1 MILAI
6 MSHGTWLVPA
16 IVHIDNT
23 NIILLLGG
31 KTRDNKFC
39 LENLVEGFENHPK
52 NEVNYK
58 NEDNLKNSA
67 KRDTRPLKGRELNH
81 KCSIGVIPKD
91 N

>member
-1 MILAI
+1 MILVI
-6 MSHGTWLVPA
+6 KSHRTWLVPA

-31 KTRDNKFC
+31 KNRDNKFC

-58 NEDNLKNSA
+58 NEDNLKNEEA
-67 KRDTRPLKGRELNH
+67 LAFGPNCDRKQIRIDINYKILT
-81 KCSIGVIPKD
+81 
-91 N
+91 